1 MSMNGICND
10 IRHLQICQAA
20 LALFGKAFF
29 CEPILDKEAQRS
41 QTTETLQFI
50 RIFVFKKKSKE
61 QLLWEA
67 HSNFVAMF
75 A

>member
-50 RIFVFKKKSKE
+50 RIFVLKKNQKNNSYKRHTPI
-61 QLLWEA
+61 L
-67 HSNFVAMF
+67 
-75 A
+75 